1 MVDKD
6 SNTHRKEEG
15 EVSKGLPEAAPE
27 GGNAY
32 EEDDTLSH
40 DDHRKAQREQDQ

>member
-6 SNTHRKEEG
+6 SNIHRKEEG
-15 EVSKGLPEAAPE
+15 EVSKGLPEAAPK

-32 EEDDTLSH
+32 EEDDSLTH
-40 DDHRKAQREQDQ
+40 DEEYKPQRSDEK